1 MRCRYCQQRIPL
13 LRKLT
18 DTEFC
23 SEEHRLL
30 FLAEQEK
37 LALAR
42 LVEAQQ
48 RFAEE
53 ALQAAR
59 AAARHR
65 SEATAPEAS
74 FLFDGPAPR
83 FLPPR
88 AVGEIERTPLTPTPS
103 MPRLESSEAGALSR
117 KPSPLTRP
125 RAAAAWGNMS
135 RAAYGVGAKLDPAPE
150 IALCQAPVIPVRAL
164 RLAGIGEPASELLKD
179 STAIF
184 AAPHRGA
191 LPGLS
196 AEPRWEQ
203 LVCVAPRL
211 NRCGGPAELVQA
223 GATAVLVPLARM
235 DGSPKRW
242 VSEIPAQIE
251 IRLPRCGAAV
261 KPDGIPRV
269 KLEDS
274 VADLEAIPLAQAVV
288 PALEP
293 QPATPDDRNWEVT
306 QLPCA
311 LSVRLP
317 EAPLAGPGPVTLLCS
332 EGWAGLP
339 APRAMSSPAG
349 PTIPGG
355 LGASAFQYSPQFPRR
370 PAVLNAGLDAAFSD
384 TVALPQSP
392 LDRSAVSASESLET
406 MASGSTA
413 ALPRLRET
421 KPQPEWEPAA
431 GLLRIAEPSVGDG
444 LSAVAAFPLE
454 GPDLVAAAV
463 RVPKAALRTAEGE
476 LGWSDRLRSLTVDF
490 IPQNGEFRLEGV
502 GAPLSWGG
510 RHPSPPALQVTPAA
524 PAAMDGDGTG
534 ADFTWRAAG
543 MSAVRR
549 FWDCAPAHVRWLA
562 AAATLLAG
570 FLWYSPFSGRG
581 GAAHASGAFADSVRT
596 VSTLPAV
603 AQFISTGWSA
613 ARQGIAARA
622 GVELFDDFRS
632 GLSAWEGRANW
643 AQTWSYDDAGFVRT
657 GALGLF
663 TPSLG
668 MSDYDLEFLGRIEKK
683 ALNWVVRAQDAN
695 NYYAFK
701 LVITRPGPLP
711 SLALVRYAVLHGKE
725 GPRTQVP
732 VPLVVRNDT
741 LFRIRTIVR
750 GSSFTTMVQGVVV
763 DTWSDD
769 RLSRGG
775 IGFFSSKG
783 EQSLFRWVTVTH
795 QYDTVGKLCA
805 FLAPF
810 SIQAKKGD

>member
-1 MRCRYCQQRIPL
+1 
-13 LRKLT
+13 
-18 DTEFC
+18 
-23 SEEHRLL
+23 
-30 FLAEQEK
+30 
-37 LALAR
+37 
-42 LVEAQQ
+42 
-48 RFAEE
+48 
-53 ALQAAR
+53 
-59 AAARHR
+59 
-65 SEATAPEAS
+65 
-74 FLFDGPAPR
+74 
-83 FLPPR
+83 
-88 AVGEIERTPLTPTPS
+88 
-103 MPRLESSEAGALSR
+103 
-117 KPSPLTRP
+117 
-125 RAAAAWGNMS
+125 
-135 RAAYGVGAKLDPAPE
+135 
-150 IALCQAPVIPVRAL
+150 
-164 RLAGIGEPASELLKD
+164 
-179 STAIF
+179 
-184 AAPHRGA
+184 
-191 LPGLS
+191 
-196 AEPRWEQ
+196 
-203 LVCVAPRL
+203 
-211 NRCGGPAELVQA
+211 
-223 GATAVLVPLARM
+223 
-235 DGSPKRW
+235 
-242 VSEIPAQIE
+242 
-251 IRLPRCGAAV
+251 
-261 KPDGIPRV
+261 
-269 KLEDS
+269 
-274 VADLEAIPLAQAVV
+274 
-288 PALEP
+288 
-293 QPATPDDRNWEVT
+293 
-306 QLPCA
+306 
-311 LSVRLP
+311 
-317 EAPLAGPGPVTLLCS
+317 
-332 EGWAGLP
+332 
-339 APRAMSSPAG
+339 
-349 PTIPGG
+349 
-355 LGASAFQYSPQFPRR
+355 
-370 PAVLNAGLDAAFSD
+370 
-384 TVALPQSP
+384 
-392 LDRSAVSASESLET
+392 
-406 MASGSTA
+406 
-413 ALPRLRET
+413 
-421 KPQPEWEPAA
+421 
-431 GLLRIAEPSVGDG
+431 
-444 LSAVAAFPLE
+444 
-454 GPDLVAAAV
+454 
-463 RVPKAALRTAEGE
+463 
-476 LGWSDRLRSLTVDF
+476 
-490 IPQNGEFRLEGV
+490 
-502 GAPLSWGG
+502 
-510 RHPSPPALQVTPAA
+510 
-524 PAAMDGDGTG
+524 
-534 ADFTWRAAG
+534 

-596 VSTLPAV
+596 VRTLPAV

-632 GLSAWEGRANW
+632 GLSAWEGRENW